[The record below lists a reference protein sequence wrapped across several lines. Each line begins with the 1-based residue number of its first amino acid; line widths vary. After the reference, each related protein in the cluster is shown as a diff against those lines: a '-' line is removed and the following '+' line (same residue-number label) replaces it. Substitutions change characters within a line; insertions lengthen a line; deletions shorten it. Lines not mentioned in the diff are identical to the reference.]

1 MMYFLSGLP
10 RSGSTVL
17 AALLNQN
24 PKFHVTATSGL
35 IDIMGSVVQ
44 KWESDPSIH
53 AQGKDE
59 DEIFR
64 LLRGIVKAKYE
75 NILNPIV
82 IDKSRGWPNPVIIK
96 TMSKVMGAPPKI
108 IATVRNV
115 PDCAASFVRVV
126 KPTDVSDFLINSEV
140 IQHLKSSYINL
151 KAGYDKYPEFFCIV
165 EYENLLANPIQELKK
180 IHAFLDLDD
189 FEYNFNKI
197 EGGSVAEKDEEVWKI
212 PGLHNVQPKL
222 EKQHNQNSKDVLG
235 VHYRSFVQPKFWN
248 GELACDIPKQP
259 LDLQLEAAKRGDF
272 EKARAIAA
280 ILEKAEPNNNR
291 AAYNRGLY
299 VLMDGNLQEGM
310 NLLARGRFENVFGD
324 RKPNTPRDIWSGA
337 EKGTVILR
345 LEGGLGDQIHQVRFA
360 QDIVDRG
367 CKVIV
372 SCGASLINLF
382 SRLPHVSAVITQDA
396 IGSVYHDF
404 WVPGMSAPLSLG
416 IEYKDV
422 LGGAYIQR
430 PKNLEKKKFRIGL
443 RWQGNPNFEH
453 EHNKY
458 FEPSLLFDA
467 VAGHDVEFVSLQRDE
482 GAQHK
487 PDWVAESV
495 LNSWEDTHAA
505 IASCDLV
512 ISSCTSV
519 AHLSGAMGVP
529 TWVVTPIL
537 PYYIW
542 ATPGEKS
549 PWYDSVRLF
558 RQTKFE
564 DWSEVF
570 VKLSC
575 ELNLHL
581 KGIGYVKTQS
591 LC

>member
-24 PKFHVTATSGL
+24 PKFYVTATSGL

-59 DEIFR
+59 NEIFR
-64 LLRGIVKAKYE
+64 LLKGIVKAKYE
-75 NILNPIV
+75 NISNPIV
-82 IDKSRGWPNPVIIK
+82 IDKSRGWPNPVIIE

-126 KPTDVSDFLINSEV
+126 KPTDVSDFLVNSEV
-140 IQHLKSSYINL
+140 INHLKSSYINL
-151 KAGYDKYPEFFCIV
+151 KAGYDKHPEFFCII

-180 IHAFLDLDD
+180 IHDFLGLDD
-189 FEYNFNKI
+189 FQYDFNKI
-197 EGGSVAEKDEEVWKI
+197 EGDSVAEKDEEVWKI

-222 EKQHNQNSKDVLG
+222 EKQHNQNSEDVLG

-248 GELACDIPKQP
+248 GELAGDIPKQP

-272 EKARAIAA
+272 EKAKAIAA
-280 ILEKAEPNNNR
+280 VLEKVEPNNNR
-291 AAYNRGLY
+291 AAYNRGLF
-299 VLMDGNLQEGM
+299 VLMDGDLQEGM

-324 RKPNTPRDIWSGA
+324 RKPLTPRDIWGGA
-337 EKGTVILR
+337 EKGTVILY

-372 SCGASLINLF
+372 SCHPSLINLF
-382 SRLPHVSAVITQDA
+382 SQLSHVSAVITQEA
-396 IGSVYHDF
+396 TGSVYHDF

-422 LGGAYIQR
+422 LGDAYIQK
-430 PKNLEKKKFRIGL
+430 PENLDKKKFRIGL
-443 RWQGNPNFEH
+443 RWQGNPMFEH
-453 EHNKY
+453 DHNKY
-458 FEPSLLFDA
+458 FDPALLFNA

-482 GAQHK
+482 GSQHK
-487 PDWVAESV
+487 PDWVAESA
-495 LNSWEDTHAA
+495 LNSWEDTQKVV
-505 IASCDLV
+505 ASCDLV

-519 AHLSGAMGVP
+519 AHLSGAMGIP

-542 ATPGEKS
+542 ATPGEIS
-549 PWYDSVRLF
+549 PWYDSIRLF

-570 VKLSC
+570 AKLSY
-575 ELNLHL
+575 ELDLHL

-591 LC
+591 VR

>member
-53 AQGKDE
+53 AQGKDG

-75 NILNPIV
+75 NIQNPV
-82 IDKSRGWPNPVIIK
+82 VVDKSRGWPNPLIIE
-96 TMSKVMGAPPKI
+96 TMNKVMGTPPKI
-108 IATVRNV
+108 IATVRDV
-115 PDCAASFVRVV
+115 SDCAASFVRVA
-126 KPTDVSDFLINSEV
+126 KPENVNDFLINSSV
-140 IQHLKSSYINL
+140 IGHLKLSYLNL
-151 KAGYDKYPEFFCIV
+151 KAGYEKYPEFFCVV
-165 EYENLLANPIQELKK
+165 EYENLLVNPVQELKK
-180 IHAFLDLDD
+180 IHTFLGLED

-197 EGGSVAEKDEEVWKI
+197 EGASVAEKDEEVWKI

-235 VHYRSFVQPKFWN
+235 VHYSSFLQPKFWD
-248 GELACDIPKQP
+248 GEVFDDIPKQP

-272 EKARAIAA
+272 EKAKAIAA
-280 ILEKAEPNNNR
+280 VLEKTEPDNNR

-299 VLMDGNLQEGM
+299 VLMDGDLQEGM

-324 RKPNTPRDIWSGA
+324 RKPNTPRDIWSGT

-372 SCGASLINLF
+372 SCSASLIDLF
-382 SRLPHVSAVITQDA
+382 SQLPHLSAVIAQEA

-416 IEYKDV
+416 TEYKDV
-422 LGGAYIQR
+422 LGDAYIQK
-430 PKNLEKKKFRIGL
+430 PEILDKKKFRIGL
-443 RWQGNPNFEH
+443 RWQGNPMFEDQH
-453 EHNKY
+453 KKY
-458 FEPSLLFDA
+458 FDPKLLFDA

-487 PDWVAESV
+487 PDWVAESN
-495 LNSWEDTHAA
+495 LNSWVDTQIAA
-505 IASCDLV
+505 AGCDLV

-519 AHLSGAMGVP
+519 AHLSAAMGIP
-529 TWVVTPIL
+529 TWVVTPLL
-537 PYYIW
+537 PYYVW
-542 ATPGEKS
+542 ATPGEKC
-549 PWYDSVRLF
+549 PWYDSIRLF

-564 DWSEVF
+564 DWTEIF
-570 VKLSC
+570 EKLSQ
-575 ELNLHL
+575 ELSLHL
-581 KGIGYVKTQS
+581 KGTDYVKS
-591 LC
+591 RSVR